1 MGTRHEK
8 VVLSIEDGLT
18 PGLGRAAAAA
28 ALLDHNLEELDGTS
42 IRTSRSM
49 RSANQSV
56 EAFSTSTRRSAPDL
70 NQYTG
75 RLAAMATAA
84 VTLGPALI
92 PLGAA
97 AVPVVT
103 TLAAGMGAAAGA
115 AGVLSLAF
123 AGVGEAVEAVSTYK
137 LEPTAQNLARVQ
149 QAMDELGPSGAQF
162 VLTLDEMAPA
172 LDELQR
178 AAGDGIFPGFD
189 RGLRE
194 LRTELPGVRALVE
207 DLSSTVGELGEASA
221 DSLANDDDWAE
232 FFDLIGTEGASS
244 LDSFGRATGNFVAG
258 VANLLEALSGIS
270 GNQDDLVANARAF
283 REWADELEHTEGF
296 QEFADTVRES
306 GPQVAD
312 FLVATGEAMVA
323 LIQAAA
329 PWGNVVL
336 PALTT
341 TAELFTAL
349 AGSPIGPPLFTAAA
363 AMLAFSK
370 ASALV
375 GPRVTQAT
383 TAMVGARTGLKQ
395 LNADLKTV
403 AGGWVLASSASE
415 REAAAMGAAS
425 DRIKGHLASIGK
437 GAAIIGSAG
446 LLASGA
452 ADKMGVTNAV
462 MLGMAGS
469 MAGPWGAAAGAA
481 VGLTLDL
488 AHANDDLKSAIEDAN
503 AAMSSG
509 QLAEMGAAI
518 KQLRADI
525 RETTDDDIWGIDLGD
540 GFGGRVSEIAGIVAP
555 LTNAKR
561 YMGELTGETDKAREK
576 LEQLKA
582 AKAGLEDLAVA
593 LGANRDSAAEMS
605 TGVDRAQYAMEKLG
619 ISNADLA
626 AAQRAGGVEF
636 DLLSGRIQTFLE
648 YTDSAP
654 GRTQAVADAVS
665 NLGED
670 ALGAANS
677 AQELSAALDA
687 LTSPEQNLIATQDA
701 LTKSIRHLSED
712 LDAQNKTLVGN
723 SDAAI
728 QNRAAI
734 SGRVDDLKAMIAAEA
749 EAGRGP
755 EVVARSLS
763 KQRQALIESA
773 VAAGANR
780 RQVEALVNQM
790 NLTPELVKTV
800 FESAGIDVNQQKAR
814 NLYDAYTRLPKGVR
828 TDIKAN
834 GIPKSEADIAR
845 LQRKYKLTPAQ
856 VRTIAALKN
865 EASPQIA
872 AVLRDLIN
880 LDGKTANTTITTTH
894 VMRTVEQTAAINR
907 ERARG
912 GFQENGRLAFADGGY
927 GIDGRYYSRRPM
939 LVSGGANILWG
950 EKETGWEAY
959 ISGKPGERDRNLQ
972 ILSMAADRLG
982 AHVTAFASGGM
993 TGRRDPVAATLWQS
1007 GHRTPDASLLANMV
1021 VPQLDRL
1028 GRAFDDLS
1036 SRRLTRL
1043 GRALEK
1049 ATTLQEKQT
1058 EKARTAFEAVRD
1070 RRNQLG
1076 SSITDGLRGD
1086 LWSDTGAS
1094 AFGKEFAS
1102 GSIGAVN
1109 AQLRAERDQARQF
1122 SKDIATLRRKGVN
1135 GAALEEIIAS
1145 GDADRAR
1152 MFASGST
1159 SALRSYEAAFNA
1171 RQSATAAA
1179 GRLGGQVLTPEFSAL
1194 RHQLN
1199 QQLAQQQAM
1208 NRQLAALRKEQ
1219 KQQHDAAQKSRKD
1232 NGAGPAAKRGASG
1245 RR

>member
-1 MGTRHEK
+1 MGVRNEK
-8 VVLSIEDGLT
+8 VVLSIDDGLT

-28 ALLDHNLEELDGTS
+28 ALLDTSLEQLDSTS

-49 RSANQSV
+49 RTTNQSV
-56 EAFSTSTRRSAPDL
+56 DAFATSSRRAAPDL
-70 NQYTG
+70 NQFTG
-75 RLAAMATAA
+75 RLSAMASAA

-115 AGVLSLAF
+115 AGVLALAF
-123 AGVGEAVEAVSTYK
+123 SGVGEAVEAVSAYK
-137 LEPTAQNLARVQ
+137 LEPTAQNLAKVQ

-172 LDELQR
+172 LEELQR

-207 DLSSTVGELGEASA
+207 DLSATVGELGEASA

-232 FFDLIGTEGASS
+232 FFDLIDSEGASS

-270 GNQDDLVANARAF
+270 GNQDGLVANARAF

-383 TAMVGARTGLKQ
+383 TALAGARTGLKQ

-425 DRIKGHLASIGK
+425 NRIKSHLASIGK
-437 GAAIIGSAG
+437 GAAIVGSAG

-488 AHANDDLKSAIEDAN
+488 AHANDDLAAAVKDAHAVMDGGSLEEMN
-503 AAMSSG
+503 AS
-509 QLAEMGAAI
+509 L
-518 KQLRADI
+518 KTLRDTF
-525 RETTDDDIWGIDLGD
+525 RETTDNDVLGFDLGRFD
-540 GFGGRVSEIAGIVAP
+540 QLGAFSNSIAP
-555 LTNAKR
+555 LSNIPKF
-561 YMGELTGETDKAREK
+561 MGSITGETK
-576 LEQLKA
+576 KA
-582 AKAGLEDLAVA
+582 ADAIRELESEKSALEDLAVA
-593 LGANRDSAAEMS
+593 MGANQNSAAQMAI
-605 TGVDRAQYAMEKLG
+605 GADRAQVAMKALG
-619 ISNADLA
+619 ISNKDLA

-654 GRTQAVADAVS
+654 GRTQAVGDAVA
-665 NLGED
+665 NLGAE

-701 LTKSIRHLSED
+701 LTKSIRHLAED
-712 LDAQNKTLVGN
+712 LDKQNKTLVGN

-755 EVVARSLS
+755 EVVARSLA
-763 KQRQALIESA
+763 KQRQALIDSA

-780 RQVEALVNQM
+780 QQVEALVNQM
-790 NLTPELVKTV
+790 NLTPDLVKTV
-800 FESAGIDVNQQKAR
+800 FESAGIDVNEQKAR
-814 NLYDAYTRLPKGVR
+814 NLYDAYAKLPKGVR
-828 TDIKAN
+828 TDVKAN
-834 GIPKSEADIAR
+834 GIPKSEADITR
-845 LQRKYKLTPAQ
+845 LKHKYDLTPEQ
-856 VRTIAALKN
+856 VRTLASLKDN
-865 EASPQIA
+865 ASGPIA
-872 AVLRDLIN
+872 AVLRELIN

-939 LVSGGANILWG
+939 LVSGGTNILWG

-1007 GHRTPDASLLANMV
+1007 GHRTPDASLIANMV
-1021 VPQLDRL
+1021 VPQIDRL

-1036 SRRLTRL
+1036 SKRLTRL

-1049 ATTLQEKQT
+1049 ATNLQEKQT

-1070 RRNQLG
+1070 RRNQFG

-1086 LWSDTGAS
+1086 LWTDTGAS
-1094 AFGKEFAS
+1094 AFSKEFAS

-1109 AQLRAERDQARQF
+1109 AQLRAERAQAKQF
-1122 SKDIATLRRKGVN
+1122 SKDIATLRRKGVD

-1159 SALRSYEAAFNA
+1159 SALRSYEAEFNA

-1179 GRLGGQVLTPEFSAL
+1179 GRLGGQALTPEYSAL

-1208 NRQLAALRKEQ
+1208 NRQLGALRKEL

-1232 NGAGPAAKRGASG
+1232 NGAGPAAARGARG